1 MINIIG
7 LGEMGCKLADEFKK
21 SDNYEVYKI
30 GIDLPKTKRTRG
42 VKKEKEIENYEK
54 NAPPL
59 KHFFKELTG
68 RSIFIVNGGE
78 PISLASLKVLE
89 HIRPWSTSVVY
100 IQPNLSSLNEET
112 KRAENLVFNV
122 LQEYARS
129 GAISKLILISTE
141 KIEEAM
147 GEVPI
152 IGYEESFINYIFS
165 SLNLISYFEH
175 SEPVLSVDSDGVDW
189 SRIMTISLVSLSD
202 FSEKKFFDLQDVRE
216 RMYFCGINEN
226 ELRNDNKL
234 LTSLK
239 DLIDQQREGDQ
250 RTSYRVYSTTY
261 EEPHVFC
268 VQSSAMIQGRSES
281 T

>member
-21 SDNYEVYKI
+21 SDNYDVYKI
-30 GIDLPKTKRTRG
+30 GIGLGKTKRTRG
-42 VKKEKEIENYEK
+42 IEKQKTLENYEK
-54 NAPPL
+54 NVPPL
-59 KHFFKELTG
+59 KHFFKEVTG
-68 RSIFIVNGGE
+68 RSIFLVNGGE
-78 PISLASLKVLE
+78 GIALASLKVLE
-89 HIRPWSTSVVY
+89 HTRPWSTSVVY
-100 IQPNLSSLNEET
+100 VQPDLSSLNEET

-129 GAISKLILISTE
+129 GAISKMIIISTK

-152 IGYEESFINYIFS
+152 IGYEETFINYIFS
-165 SLNLISYFEH
+165 SLNLINYFEH
-175 SEPVLSVDSDGVDW
+175 SEPVLSVDSDAVDW
-189 SRIMTISLVSLSD
+189 SRIMTISMVSLEQSN
-202 FSEKKFFDLQDVRE
+202 EKAFYDLEDVRE

-234 LTSLK
+234 LTRLK
-239 DLIDQQREGDQ
+239 DLIDSQREGDQ
-250 RTSYRVYSTTY
+250 RTFYRVYATTY
-261 EEPHVFC
+261 DEPHVFC
-268 VQSSAMIQGRSES
+268 IQSSAMIQKRSES